1 MSDEALERA
10 AQEGVE
16 LPTLDVFR
24 NTVDMA
30 LRDVVTG
37 YGEDGLTVGLDE
49 LIGLSNLNK
58 STIHDSY

>member
-1 MSDEALERA
+1 M
-10 AQEGVE
+10 E

-37 YGEDGLTVGLDE
+37 HGEDGLTVGLDE
-49 LIGLSNLNK
+49 LIGPSNLNK